1 MGLRFVPFSGPSSSG
16 DQVLGCLSLGAVRLI
31 TSPIPA
37 AWFPRCTVSDVLCVS
52 SGELISGFCP
62 PVGCHPSRISGRL
75 GWQLGA
81 CSQFIGGSVSG
92 AEFAPFWLWLLPPAS
107 LPLVGDGP
115 VCCWLALL
123 CYSLSPSFC
132 GQAWQCL
139 RLGLF
144 AGKFSLSFFLF
155 LSLVIP
161 QFGLLSH
168 ISSFRLPSGHS
179 VLVLTLSNVARASL
193 FSPRLLVADAS
204 IWATSLRVAI
214 RHVIYGGFFLFVC
227 LFFSSQLC
235 CPLRFQN
242 SPQTHW

>member
-1 MGLRFVPFSGPSSSG
+1 M
-16 DQVLGCLSLGAVRLI
+16 
-31 TSPIPA
+31 
-37 AWFPRCTVSDVLCVS
+37 
-52 SGELISGFCP
+52 
-62 PVGCHPSRISGRL
+62 
-75 GWQLGA
+75 
-81 CSQFIGGSVSG
+81 
-92 AEFAPFWLWLLPPAS
+92 
-107 LPLVGDGP
+107 GDGP

-214 RHVIYGGFFLFVC
+214 RHVIYGGFFLFVFF
-227 LFFSSQLC
+227 LPVMLPSEIPKLPTDPLVGGFLMFGNFSSFMTPSPGQISI
-235 CPLRFQN
+235 PN
-242 SPQTHW
+242 SFVSLFVFYIWSYLLSKTMSCLSGCLVSSARVQK